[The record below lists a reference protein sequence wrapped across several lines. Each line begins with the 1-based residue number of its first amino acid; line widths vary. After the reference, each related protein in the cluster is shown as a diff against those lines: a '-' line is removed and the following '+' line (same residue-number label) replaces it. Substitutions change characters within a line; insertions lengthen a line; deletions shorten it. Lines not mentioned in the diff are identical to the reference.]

1 MKMFKM
7 TEEEA
12 AKGAEEETREQPI
25 DESVRKRVIEEYLRE
40 RRAAQ
45 AAFVRGGAIPKTP
58 QNKPK
63 TIAEAAEFAREIMD
77 KKGE

>member
-12 AKGAEEETREQPI
+12 AKGAVGGGNT
-25 DESVRKRVIEEYLRE
+25 DESVRKRVIEEYLRA

-63 TIAEAAEFAREIMD
+63 TIAEAAEFAREMMD